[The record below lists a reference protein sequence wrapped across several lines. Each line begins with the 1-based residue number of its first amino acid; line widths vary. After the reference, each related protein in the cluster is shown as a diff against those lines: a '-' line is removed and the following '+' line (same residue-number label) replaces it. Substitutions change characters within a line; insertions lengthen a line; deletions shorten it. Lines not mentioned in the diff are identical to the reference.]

1 MKIERKALLTILIIV
16 MLCVSVATMSACTL
30 LGGTSGTNGET
41 GKSAYEIAV
50 DNGFVGTEAE
60 WLESLKG
67 ETTYTDSAYSLAVEY
82 GFEGTEEDWL
92 AGLKGETGEKGET
105 SISDAVNKSILS
117 VVSVNAYFTKSV
129 SYDIFGRPTN
139 KTEEYGSAGS
149 GVIFKE
155 DKESGTAYIVTNYHV
170 VYDVNADSV
179 ISKDIRIYLYG
190 MELSK
195 YAITATYVGGS
206 MTYDIAVLK
215 IENSE
220 IYKSSNAKACTI
232 GASGD
237 MTVGD
242 TVIAIGNPEAEGIAV
257 TSGILSLENEYIT
270 MTAADGKTQQQFRV
284 MRVDA
289 AINSGNSGGGLFN
302 DSGELVG
309 IVNAKIVASGVEGIA
324 YAIPSDLA
332 YAAVTNVMNNCD
344 GVDNT
349 QIKRC
354 LMGVTVEVTDSKTVV
369 DDATGK
375 VTIKNI
381 VSVKSVQSGS
391 VAAAAGIQAGD
402 VLVSIRYGSKL
413 YAVNR
418 DYDITN
424 LSLLFNEGDT
434 VLVNIERNG
443 VGQQITLIM
452 GAPET
457 YK

>member
-16 MLCVSVATMSACTL
+16 MLCVGVATMSACTL
-30 LGGTSGTNGET
+30 LGGTSGTSGET

-284 MRVDA
+284 M
-289 AINSGNSGGGLFN
+289 
-302 DSGELVG
+302 
-309 IVNAKIVASGVEGIA
+309 
-324 YAIPSDLA
+324 
-332 YAAVTNVMNNCD
+332 
-344 GVDNT
+344 
-349 QIKRC
+349 
-354 LMGVTVEVTDSKTVV
+354 GVTVEITDSKTVV

-424 LSLLFNEGDT
+424 LSLLFNDGDT